1 MTTNI
6 ATTLPFQNRSNI
18 ARLVLSPDK
27 RTLISIDVDGFA
39 LFINMVKKVVLAH
52 FNFRDTVTAIEF
64 SPDNKFF
71 FVACDTKCKIFESP
85 SMDHK
90 TFSPLVLY
98 KKYGNLHSQ
107 TITGVTWSPDSRF
120 ILTWAKDLTLKMISL
135 HKIPQ
140 FLPFTFSGNKK
151 PIVSAFFSADGK
163 RIFSIAQNGTLLLWK
178 WIPERSDEADKMI
191 KFAEFK
197 MGKRLKLSS
206 STEKPNAYNVT
217 DEDLELMTELEREAS
232 RGRYLLEKR
241 SRFQLGEM
249 SKIVSCCV
257 SASSNTSKIILVIG
271 QSNGVFSLYDLD
283 TLESIHSFQI
293 SQNRIDSIAVNA
305 QADWVAMGSKEQ
317 GQLFV
322 WEWQSETYILKQ

>member
-1 MTTNI
+1 LTTNI
-6 ATTLPFQNRSNI
+6 ASTFPFQNRSNI

-39 LFINMVKKVVLAH
+39 LIINMVKKVVLAH

-85 SMDHK
+85 SIDHK

-107 TITGVTWSPDSRF
+107 TITGVAWSHDSRF
-120 ILTWAKDLTLKMISL
+120 ILTWSKDLTLKMISL
-135 HKIPQ
+135 HKIPH

-151 PIVSAFFSADGK
+151 PIVSAFFSADSK
-163 RIFSIAQNGTLLLWK
+163 RIFTISQNGTLLMWK
-178 WIPERSDEADKMI
+178 WIPERSEEAEKMI
-191 KFAEFK
+191 KFAEHK

-206 STEKPNAYNVT
+206 SAEKPNAYNVT
-217 DEDLELMTELEREAS
+217 ETDIELMTELERES
-232 RGRYLLEKR
+232 SKGRYLLEKR
-241 SRFQLGEM
+241 SRFALGNM
-249 SKIVSCCV
+249 SKIVSCSV
-257 SASSNTSKIILVIG
+257 SSSKSSKVILVIG

-293 SQNRIDSIAVNA
+293 SQNRIDSIAINA